1 MRNFFYILV
10 FLLVSCTT
18 SNTMY
23 KTPKDL
29 ISKDSM
35 VALLT
40 DMYIASS
47 VNNVQNKFL
56 KREKNY
62 VFLVYKKYQIDSTRF
77 STSNIYYMSKIEE
90 YTLIL
95 KAVKS
100 NLDSLETIYIEK
112 SRLKD
117 SLLEKLPNKKLS
129 LALKKRNKKL
139 SKKKLPLEL
148 INKNKKLPIEEK
160 HPLNFNIEFFDK
172 YE

>member
-1 MRNFFYILV
+1 MF
-10 FLLVSCTT
+10 
-18 SNTMY
+18 
-23 KTPKDL
+23 
-29 ISKDSM
+29 
-35 VALLT
+35 
-40 DMYIASS
+40 
-47 VNNVQNKFL
+47 
-56 KREKNY
+56 
-62 VFLVYKKYQIDSTRF
+62 
-77 STSNIYYMSKIEE
+77 IYYMSKIEE

-148 INKNKKLPIEEK
+148 INKNKVYGKYCKLQEYQD
-160 HPLNFNIEFFDK
+160 HLQD
-172 YE
+172 